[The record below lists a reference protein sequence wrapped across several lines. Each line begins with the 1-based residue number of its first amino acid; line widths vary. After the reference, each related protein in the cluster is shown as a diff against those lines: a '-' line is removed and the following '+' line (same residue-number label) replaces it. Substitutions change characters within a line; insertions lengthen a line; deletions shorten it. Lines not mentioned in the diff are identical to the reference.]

1 MLKYKRGDIMIDV
14 YSELKKEIDKLL
26 EIGVPIVQIQK
37 PPIHMTLEWI
47 DRFPLNEHNK
57 ESYLDIDKNWDV
69 TFPSPYARHLYKQ
82 AIKKWKEERNEN

>member
-1 MLKYKRGDIMIDV
+1 MDV

-26 EIGVPIVQIQK
+26 EIGVPTHDIQM
-37 PPIHMTLEWI
+37 PVIHMTLEWI
-47 DRFPLNEHNK
+47 DRFPLNELNK

-82 AIKKWKEERNEN
+82 AIKKWRKQ